1 MKVSLN
7 VIATVGTV
15 FAVAV
20 AIAVVVSLNQ
30 YAEDMWNSNEANE
43 YSTGAS
49 SVESLVAIITG
60 IFQALQA
67 SAMNLER
74 TVQIASHSLALGTTK
89 LRRLQRAEQ
98 HPVHADVP
106 SCDWDKGRAERAY
119 IGAGAH
125 GQQ

>member
-7 VIATVGTV
+7 VIAAVGTV

-20 AIAVVVSLNQ
+20 AIAVVVNLNQ

-89 LRRLQRAEQ
+89 LSAFSALNNTLFMQMCPRVIGTR
-98 HPVHADVP
+98 
-106 SCDWDKGRAERAY
+106 GRAERAY